1 MSISSS
7 TKEEISLKKFKEK
20 VLDDFRTVS
29 LSREIS
35 VQGRREVLQ
44 GRGKFGIFGDGKELP
59 QIVMSHFFKNGD
71 FRSGYYRDQTLLI
84 SQGLLTGREIFSAL
98 YGHPDKVYERMSGGR
113 QMSGHFLTHTID
125 ENDNWIDQT
134 KQKNHISDISPTAS
148 QMSRLVGLGLASK
161 IYRNN
166 TVNNSQK
173 FSNNGNEIVWGTIGN
188 ASTSQGIFFEA
199 VNACGVLQIPAVIS
213 IWDDDY
219 GISVHNKDHTTK
231 ESISKALSGFKV
243 TSESSGIEIL
253 EVKGWD
259 YQSLI
264 KTYSY
269 AERIA
274 RDHHIPVII
283 HVTELTQP
291 LGHSTSG
298 SHERYKTEERLKW
311 ESDNDCNKK
320 FEEWIINNK
329 LSSKKKLDNIKKEI
343 SNYVKEEKR
352 LAWDLYLR
360 PIKEAKSDLIET
372 INSLSITISK
382 DKLNEMFNNVD
393 DDNFSEIIKICR
405 GITYQLEPG
414 ESDDR
419 NKLVNWKNKYMN
431 ILSEKY
437 SSNLYSINFDILKE
451 IDNSKP
457 VYSDDNEL
465 VDGRIIIR
473 DNFDKLLEKNN
484 RIFIFGEDVG
494 MIGDV
499 NQGLEGLQKKYGEN
513 RVFDTGIR
521 ESTIVGQGI
530 GMSMRGLRP
539 IAEIQYLDYI
549 LYALQILSD
558 DLATLTFR
566 THGGQK
572 APLIVR
578 TRGHRLEGIW
588 HSGSPLGGILNFL
601 RGIFVLTPRNM
612 TKAAGFYNSLL
623 DIDQPAVVIEPLNGY
638 RTKEKLPTNYGEFK
652 TPLGEIEVLKEGND
666 ITLVSYGSTVNIVNK
681 AAKEI
686 QKYNID
692 CEVIDVQSLIPFDLS
707 KNISK
712 SIIKTNR
719 LMIID
724 EDVPGGGSSFILQEL
739 LNSQDVYKH
748 LDSKPC
754 LVTAKEH
761 RPPYGSDGDYISKPS
776 FEDIFEEIYTVMNEA
791 NPGKYKK
798 LIWFKYLI
806 D

>member
-1 MSISSS
+1 MTTSSS
-7 TKEEISLKKFKEK
+7 TKEEISLKKFNEK

-44 GRGKFGIFGDGKELP
+44 GKGKFGIFGDGKELP

-71 FRSGYYRDQTLLI
+71 FRSGYYRDQTLLL
-84 SQGLLTGREIFSAL
+84 SQDLLTGREIFSAL

-113 QMSGHFLTHTID
+113 QMSGHFLTHTVD

-134 KQKNHISDISPTAS
+134 KHKNHISDISPTAS

-161 IYRNN
+161 IYRDN
-166 TVNNSQK
+166 TVSNSQK
-173 FSNNGNEIVWGTIGN
+173 FSDNGNEIVWGTIGN
-188 ASTSQGIFFEA
+188 ASTSQGVFFEA

-298 SHERYKTEERLKW
+298 SHERYKSEERLKW

-320 FEEWIINNK
+320 FEDWILNSK
-329 LSSKKKLDNIKKEI
+329 LSSKKKLENIKKEI

-352 LAWDLYLR
+352 MAWDLYLR
-360 PIKEAKSDLIET
+360 PIKEAKSDLIDT
-372 INSLSITISK
+372 INSLSIKISK
-382 DKLNEMFNNVD
+382 DKLNEMLNNVD

-405 GITYQLEPG
+405 RITYQLEPG

-437 SSNLYSINFDILKE
+437 SSNLYSIDFDGLKE
-451 IDNSKP
+451 INNSNP
-457 VYSDDNEL
+457 IYSDNNEL

-473 DNFDKLLEKNN
+473 DNFDKLLEENN

-499 NQGLEGLQKKYGEN
+499 NQGLEGLQKKYGKN

-623 DIDQPAVVIEPLNGY
+623 DIDQPGVVIEPLNGY
-638 RTKEKLPTNYGEFK
+638 RIKEKLPLNYGEFK
-652 TPLGEIEVLKEGND
+652 TPIGEIEVLKEGSD

-681 AAKEI
+681 VASEI

-739 LNSQDVYKH
+739 LNNQDIYEH
-748 LDSKPC
+748 LDSKPS

-791 NPGKYKK
+791 NPNKYKK
-798 LIWFKYLI
+798 LI
-806 D
+806 

>member
-20 VLDDFRTVS
+20 VLEDYRTVS

-44 GRGKFGIFGDGKELP
+44 GKGKFGIFGDGKELP

-71 FRSGYYRDQTLLI
+71 FRSGYYRDQTLLL
-84 SQGLLTGREIFSAL
+84 SQDLLTGREIFSAL

-134 KQKNHISDISPTAS
+134 KHKNHISDISPTAS

-161 IYRNN
+161 IYRHN

-188 ASTSQGIFFEA
+188 ASTSQGVFFEA

-343 SNYVKEEKR
+343 SSYVKEEKR

-372 INSLSITISK
+372 INSLSITINK
-382 DKLNEMFNNVD
+382 DKLNDMFNNVE

-405 GITYQLEPG
+405 RITYKLEPG

-437 SSNLYSINFDILKE
+437 SSNLYSINFDVLKE
-451 IDNSKP
+451 INNSEP
-457 VYSDDNEL
+457 IYSDDNEL

-499 NQGLEGLQKKYGEN
+499 NQGLEGLQKKYGKN

-638 RTKEKLPTNYGEFK
+638 RTKEKLPINYGEFK

-681 AAKEI
+681 VAKEI
-686 QKYNID
+686 QNFNID
-692 CEVIDVQSLIPFDLS
+692 CEVIDLQSLIPFDLS

-724 EDVPGGGSSFILQEL
+724 EDVPGGASSFILQEL
-739 LNSQDVYKH
+739 LNSQDIYEH

-776 FEDIFEEIYTVMNEA
+776 FEDIFEEVYTVMNEA
-791 NPGKYKK
+791 NPSKYKK
-798 LIWFKYLI
+798 LI
-806 D
+806 

>member
-1 MSISSS
+1 MTTSSS

-44 GRGKFGIFGDGKELP
+44 GKGKFGIFGDGKELP

-71 FRSGYYRDQTLLI
+71 FRSGYYRDQTLLL
-84 SQGLLTGREIFSAL
+84 SQDLLTGREIFSAL

-113 QMSGHFLTHTID
+113 QMSGHFLTHTVD

-134 KQKNHISDISPTAS
+134 KHKNHISDISPTAS

-161 IYRNN
+161 IYRDN
-166 TVNNSQK
+166 TVSNSQK
-173 FSNNGNEIVWGTIGN
+173 FSDNGNEIVWGTIGN
-188 ASTSQGIFFEA
+188 ASTSQGVFFEA

-243 TSESSGIEIL
+243 TSESPGIEIL

-298 SHERYKTEERLKW
+298 SHERYKSEERLKW

-320 FEEWIINNK
+320 FEDWILNSK
-329 LSSKKKLDNIKKEI
+329 LSSKKKLENIKKEI

-352 LAWDLYLR
+352 MAWDLYLR
-360 PIKEAKSDLIET
+360 PVKEAKSDLIDT

-382 DKLNEMFNNVD
+382 DKLNEMLNNVD

-405 GITYQLEPG
+405 RITYQLEPG

-437 SSNLYSINFDILKE
+437 SSNLYSIDFDALKE
-451 IDNSKP
+451 INNSNP
-457 VYSDDNEL
+457 IYSDNNEL

-473 DNFDKLLEKNN
+473 DNFDKLLEENN

-499 NQGLEGLQKKYGEN
+499 NQGLEGLQKKYGKN

-638 RTKEKLPTNYGEFK
+638 RIKEKLPLNYGEFK
-652 TPLGEIEVLKEGND
+652 TPIGEIEVLKEGGD
-666 ITLVSYGSTVNIVNK
+666 ITLVSYGSTVNIVDK
-681 AAKEI
+681 VAREI
-686 QKYNID
+686 QNYNID

-739 LNSQDVYKH
+739 LNNQDIYEH

-791 NPGKYKK
+791 NPNKYKK
-798 LIWFKYLI
+798 LI
-806 D
+806 

>member
-1 MSISSS
+1 MCIRDRSSS

-44 GRGKFGIFGDGKELP
+44 GKGKFGIFGDGKELP

-71 FRSGYYRDQTLLI
+71 FRSGYYRDQTLLL
-84 SQGLLTGREIFSAL
+84 SQDLLTGREIFSAL

-113 QMSGHFLTHTID
+113 QMSGHFLTHTVD

-134 KQKNHISDISPTAS
+134 KHKNHISDISPTAS

-161 IYRNN
+161 IYRDN
-166 TVNNSQK
+166 TVSNSQK
-173 FSNNGNEIVWGTIGN
+173 FSDNGNEIVWGTIGN
-188 ASTSQGIFFEA
+188 ASTSQGVFFEA

-437 SSNLYSINFDILKE
+437 SSNLYSIDFDALKE
-451 IDNSKP
+451 INNSNP
-457 VYSDDNEL
+457 IYSDNNEL

-499 NQGLEGLQKKYGEN
+499 NQGLEGLQKKYGKN

-638 RTKEKLPTNYGEFK
+638 RIKEKLPLNYGEFK
-652 TPLGEIEVLKEGND
+652 TPIGEIEVLKEGGD
-666 ITLVSYGSTVNIVNK
+666 ITLVSYGSTVNIVDK
-681 AAKEI
+681 VAREI
-686 QKYNID
+686 QNYNID

-724 EDVPGGGSSFILQEL
+724 EDIPGGGSSFILQEL
-739 LNSQDVYKH
+739 LNNQDIYEH

-798 LIWFKYLI
+798 LI
-806 D
+806 

>member
-1 MSISSS
+1 MTTSSS

-44 GRGKFGIFGDGKELP
+44 GKGKFGIFGDGKELP

-71 FRSGYYRDQTLLI
+71 FRSGYYRDQTLLL
-84 SQGLLTGREIFSAL
+84 SQDLLTGREIFSAL

-113 QMSGHFLTHTID
+113 QMSGHFLTHTVD

-134 KQKNHISDISPTAS
+134 KHKNHISDISPTAS

-161 IYRNN
+161 IYRDN
-166 TVNNSQK
+166 TVSNSQK
-173 FSNNGNEIVWGTIGN
+173 FSDNGNEIVWGTIGN
-188 ASTSQGIFFEA
+188 ASTSQGVFFEA

-243 TSESSGIEIL
+243 TSESPGIEIL

-259 YQSLI
+259 YQSLV

-298 SHERYKTEERLKW
+298 SHERYKSEERLKW

-320 FEEWIINNK
+320 FEDWILNSK
-329 LSSKKKLDNIKKEI
+329 LSSKKKLENIKKEI

-352 LAWDLYLR
+352 MAWDLYLR
-360 PIKEAKSDLIET
+360 PIKEAKSDLIDT
-372 INSLSITISK
+372 INSLSIKISK
-382 DKLNEMFNNVD
+382 DKLNKMLNNVD

-405 GITYQLEPG
+405 RITYQLEPG

-437 SSNLYSINFDILKE
+437 SSNLYSIDFDALKE
-451 IDNSKP
+451 INNSNP
-457 VYSDDNEL
+457 IYSDNNEL

-473 DNFDKLLEKNN
+473 DNFDKLLEENN

-499 NQGLEGLQKKYGEN
+499 NQGLEGLQKKYGKN

-638 RTKEKLPTNYGEFK
+638 RIKEKLPLNYGEFK
-652 TPLGEIEVLKEGND
+652 TPIGEIEVLKEGGD
-666 ITLVSYGSTVNIVNK
+666 ITLVSYGSTVNIVDK
-681 AAKEI
+681 VAREI
-686 QKYNID
+686 QNYNID

-724 EDVPGGGSSFILQEL
+724 EDIPGGGSSFILQEL
-739 LNSQDVYKH
+739 LNNQDIYEH

-791 NPGKYKK
+791 NPNKYKK
-798 LIWFKYLI
+798 LI
-806 D
+806 

>member
-1 MSISSS
+1 MTTSSS

-44 GRGKFGIFGDGKELP
+44 GKGKFGIFGDGKELP

-71 FRSGYYRDQTLLI
+71 FRSGYYRDQTLLL
-84 SQGLLTGREIFSAL
+84 SQDLLTGREIFSAL

-113 QMSGHFLTHTID
+113 QMSGHFLTHTVD

-134 KQKNHISDISPTAS
+134 KHKNHISDISPTAS

-161 IYRNN
+161 IYRDN
-166 TVNNSQK
+166 TVSNSQK
-173 FSNNGNEIVWGTIGN
+173 FSDNGNEIVWGTIGN
-188 ASTSQGIFFEA
+188 ASTSQGVFFEA

-243 TSESSGIEIL
+243 TSESPGIEIL

-298 SHERYKTEERLKW
+298 SHERYKSEERLKW

-320 FEEWIINNK
+320 FEDWILNSK
-329 LSSKKKLDNIKKEI
+329 LSSKKKLENIKKEI
-343 SNYVKEEKR
+343 SNYVKEEKKM
-352 LAWDLYLR
+352 AWDLYLR
-360 PIKEAKSDLIET
+360 PIKEAKSDLIDT

-382 DKLNEMFNNVD
+382 DKLNEMLNNVD

-405 GITYQLEPG
+405 RITYQLEPG

-437 SSNLYSINFDILKE
+437 SSNLYSIDFDALKE
-451 IDNSKP
+451 INNSNP
-457 VYSDDNEL
+457 IYSDNNEL

-473 DNFDKLLEKNN
+473 DNFDKLLEENN
-484 RIFIFGEDVG
+484 RVFIFGEDVG

-499 NQGLEGLQKKYGEN
+499 NQGLEGLQKKYGKN

-638 RTKEKLPTNYGEFK
+638 RIKEKLPLNYGEFK
-652 TPLGEIEVLKEGND
+652 TPIGEIEVLKEGGD

-681 AAKEI
+681 VAREI

-739 LNSQDVYKH
+739 LNNQDIYEH

-791 NPGKYKK
+791 NPNKYKK
-798 LIWFKYLI
+798 LI
-806 D
+806 

>member
-20 VLDDFRTVS
+20 VLEDYRTVS

-44 GRGKFGIFGDGKELP
+44 GKGKFGIFGDGKELP

-71 FRSGYYRDQTLLI
+71 FRSGYYRDQTLLL
-84 SQGLLTGREIFSAL
+84 SQDLLTGREIFSAL

-134 KQKNHISDISPTAS
+134 KHKNHISDISPTAS

-161 IYRNN
+161 IYRDN

-188 ASTSQGIFFEA
+188 ASTSQGVFFEA

-343 SNYVKEEKR
+343 SSYVKEEKR

-372 INSLSITISK
+372 INSLSITINK
-382 DKLNEMFNNVD
+382 DKLNDMFNDVD

-405 GITYQLEPG
+405 RITYKLEPG

-437 SSNLYSINFDILKE
+437 SSNLYSINFDVLKE

-457 VYSDDNEL
+457 IYSDDNEL

-499 NQGLEGLQKKYGEN
+499 NQGLEGLQKKYGKN

-638 RTKEKLPTNYGEFK
+638 RTKEKLPINYGEFK

-681 AAKEI
+681 VAKEI
-686 QKYNID
+686 QNFNID
-692 CEVIDVQSLIPFDLS
+692 CEVIDLQSLIPFDLS

-724 EDVPGGGSSFILQEL
+724 EDVPGGASSFILQEL
-739 LNSQDVYKH
+739 LNSQDIYEH

-776 FEDIFEEIYTVMNEA
+776 FEDIFEEVYTVMNEA
-791 NPGKYKK
+791 NPSKYKK
-798 LIWFKYLI
+798 LI
-806 D
+806 

>member
-1 MSISSS
+1 MTTSSS

-71 FRSGYYRDQTLLI
+71 FRSGYYRDQTLLL
-84 SQGLLTGREIFSAL
+84 SQDLLTGREIFSAL

-113 QMSGHFLTHTID
+113 QMSGHFLTHTVD

-134 KQKNHISDISPTAS
+134 KHKNHISDISPTAS

-161 IYRNN
+161 IYRDN
-166 TVNNSQK
+166 TVSNSQK
-173 FSNNGNEIVWGTIGN
+173 FSDNGNEIVWGTIGN
-188 ASTSQGIFFEA
+188 ASTSQGVFFEA

-298 SHERYKTEERLKW
+298 SHERYKSEERLKW

-320 FEEWIINNK
+320 FEDWILNCK
-329 LSSKKKLDNIKKEI
+329 LSSKKKLENIKKEI

-352 LAWDLYLR
+352 MAWDLYLR
-360 PIKEAKSDLIET
+360 PVKEAKSGLIDT

-382 DKLNEMFNNVD
+382 DKLNEMLNNVD

-405 GITYQLEPG
+405 RITYQLEPG

-419 NKLVNWKNKYMN
+419 NKLVNWKNKYMK

-437 SSNLYSINFDILKE
+437 SSNLYSIDFDALKE
-451 IDNSKP
+451 INNSNP
-457 VYSDDNEL
+457 IYSDNNEL

-473 DNFDKLLEKNN
+473 DNFDKLLEENN
-484 RIFIFGEDVG
+484 RVFIFGEDVG

-499 NQGLEGLQKKYGEN
+499 NQGLEGLQKKYGKN

-638 RTKEKLPTNYGEFK
+638 RIKEKLPLNYGEFK
-652 TPLGEIEVLKEGND
+652 TPIGEIEVLKEGGD
-666 ITLVSYGSTVNIVNK
+666 ITLVSYGSTVNIVDK
-681 AAKEI
+681 VAREI
-686 QKYNID
+686 QNYNID

-724 EDVPGGGSSFILQEL
+724 EDIPGGGSSFILQEL
-739 LNSQDVYKH
+739 LNNQDIYEH

-791 NPGKYKK
+791 NPNKYKK
-798 LIWFKYLI
+798 LI
-806 D
+806 

>member
-20 VLDDFRTVS
+20 VLDDYRTAS

-44 GRGKFGIFGDGKELP
+44 GKGKFGIFGDGKELP

-71 FRSGYYRDQTLLI
+71 FRSGYYRDQTLLL
-84 SQGLLTGREIFSAL
+84 SQDLLTGREIFSAL

-134 KQKNHISDISPTAS
+134 KHKNHISDISPTAS

-161 IYRNN
+161 IYRDN

-188 ASTSQGIFFEA
+188 ASTSQGVFFEA

-231 ESISKALSGFKV
+231 ESISKALSGFKL

-372 INSLSITISK
+372 INSLSITINK
-382 DKLNEMFNNVD
+382 DKLNDMFNDID

-405 GITYQLEPG
+405 RITYKLEPG

-437 SSNLYSINFDILKE
+437 SSNLYSINFDVLKE

-457 VYSDDNEL
+457 IYSDDNEL

-499 NQGLEGLQKKYGEN
+499 NQGLEGLQKKYGKN

-638 RTKEKLPTNYGEFK
+638 RTKEKLPINYGEFK

-681 AAKEI
+681 VAKEI
-686 QKYNID
+686 QNFNID
-692 CEVIDVQSLIPFDLS
+692 CEVIDLQSLIPFDLS

-739 LNSQDVYKH
+739 LNSQDIYEH

-776 FEDIFEEIYTVMNEA
+776 FEDIFEEVYTVMNEA
-791 NPGKYKK
+791 NPSKYKK
-798 LIWFKYLI
+798 LI
-806 D
+806 

>member
-1 MSISSS
+1 MTTSSS

-44 GRGKFGIFGDGKELP
+44 GKGKFGIFGDGKELP

-71 FRSGYYRDQTLLI
+71 FRSGYYRDQTLLL
-84 SQGLLTGREIFSAL
+84 SQDLLTGREIFSAL

-113 QMSGHFLTHTID
+113 QMSGHFLTHTVD

-134 KQKNHISDISPTAS
+134 QHKNHISDISPTAS

-161 IYRNN
+161 IYRDN
-166 TVNNSQK
+166 TVSNSQK
-173 FSNNGNEIVWGTIGN
+173 FSENGNEIVWGTIGN
-188 ASTSQGIFFEA
+188 ASTSQGVFFEA

-298 SHERYKTEERLKW
+298 SHERYKSEERLKW

-320 FEEWIINNK
+320 FEDWILNSK
-329 LSSKKKLDNIKKEI
+329 LSSKKKLENIKKEI

-352 LAWDLYLR
+352 MAWDLYLR
-360 PIKEAKSDLIET
+360 PIKEAKSDLIDT
-372 INSLSITISK
+372 INSLSIKISK
-382 DKLNEMFNNVD
+382 DKLNKMLNNVD

-405 GITYQLEPG
+405 RITYQLEPG

-437 SSNLYSINFDILKE
+437 SSNLYSIDFDSLKE
-451 IDNSKP
+451 INNSNP
-457 VYSDDNEL
+457 IYSDNNEL

-473 DNFDKLLEKNN
+473 DNFDKLLEENN

-499 NQGLEGLQKKYGEN
+499 NQGLEGLQKKYGKN

-638 RTKEKLPTNYGEFK
+638 RIKEKLPLNYGEFK
-652 TPLGEIEVLKEGND
+652 TPIGEIEVLKEGGD

-681 AAKEI
+681 VAREI

-739 LNSQDVYKH
+739 LNNQDIYEH

-791 NPGKYKK
+791 NPNKYKK
-798 LIWFKYLI
+798 LI
-806 D
+806 

>member
-1 MSISSS
+1 MTTSSS

-44 GRGKFGIFGDGKELP
+44 GKGKFGIFGDGKELP

-71 FRSGYYRDQTLLI
+71 FRSGYYRDQTLLL
-84 SQGLLTGREIFSAL
+84 SQDLLTGREIFSAL

-113 QMSGHFLTHTID
+113 QMSGHFLTHTVD

-134 KQKNHISDISPTAS
+134 KHKNHISDISPTAS

-161 IYRNN
+161 IYRDN
-166 TVNNSQK
+166 TVSNSQK
-173 FSNNGNEIVWGTIGN
+173 FSDNGNEIVWGTIGN
-188 ASTSQGIFFEA
+188 ASTSQGVFFEA

-243 TSESSGIEIL
+243 TSESPGIEIL

-298 SHERYKTEERLKW
+298 SHERYKSEERLKW

-320 FEEWIINNK
+320 FEDWILNSK
-329 LSSKKKLDNIKKEI
+329 LSSKKKLENIKKEI

-352 LAWDLYLR
+352 MAWDLYLR
-360 PIKEAKSDLIET
+360 PVKEAKSDLIDT

-382 DKLNEMFNNVD
+382 DKLNEMLNNVD

-405 GITYQLEPG
+405 RITYQLEPG

-437 SSNLYSINFDILKE
+437 SSNLYSIDFDALKE
-451 IDNSKP
+451 INNSNP
-457 VYSDDNEL
+457 IYSDNNEL

-473 DNFDKLLEKNN
+473 DNFDKLLEENN

-499 NQGLEGLQKKYGEN
+499 NQGLEGLQKKYGKN

-638 RTKEKLPTNYGEFK
+638 RIKEKLPLNYGEFK
-652 TPLGEIEVLKEGND
+652 TPIGEIEVLKEGGD
-666 ITLVSYGSTVNIVNK
+666 ITLVSYGSTVNIVDK
-681 AAKEI
+681 VAREI

-707 KNISK
+707 KDISK

-739 LNSQDVYKH
+739 LNNQDIYEH

-791 NPGKYKK
+791 NPNKYKK
-798 LIWFKYLI
+798 LI
-806 D
+806 

>member
-1 MSISSS
+1 MTTSSS

-71 FRSGYYRDQTLLI
+71 FRSGYYRDQTLLL
-84 SQGLLTGREIFSAL
+84 SQDLLTGREIFSAL

-113 QMSGHFLTHTID
+113 QMSGHFLTHTVD

-134 KQKNHISDISPTAS
+134 KHKNHISDISPTAS

-161 IYRNN
+161 IYRDN
-166 TVNNSQK
+166 TVSNSQK
-173 FSNNGNEIVWGTIGN
+173 FSDNGNEIVWGTIGN
-188 ASTSQGIFFEA
+188 ASTSQGVFFEA

-243 TSESSGIEIL
+243 TSESPGIEIL

-298 SHERYKTEERLKW
+298 SHERYKSEERLKW

-320 FEEWIINNK
+320 FEDWILNSK
-329 LSSKKKLDNIKKEI
+329 LSSKKKLENIKKEI

-352 LAWDLYLR
+352 MAWDLYLR
-360 PIKEAKSDLIET
+360 PVKEAKSGLIDT

-382 DKLNEMFNNVD
+382 DNLNEMLNNVD

-405 GITYQLEPG
+405 RITYQLEPG

-437 SSNLYSINFDILKE
+437 SSNLYSIDFDALKE
-451 IDNSKP
+451 INNSNP
-457 VYSDDNEL
+457 IYSDNNEL

-473 DNFDKLLEKNN
+473 DNFDKLLEENN

-499 NQGLEGLQKKYGEN
+499 NQGLEGLQKKYGKN

-638 RTKEKLPTNYGEFK
+638 RIKEKLPLNYGEFK
-652 TPLGEIEVLKEGND
+652 TPIGEIEVLKEGSD

-681 AAKEI
+681 VASEI
-686 QKYNID
+686 KKYNID

-707 KNISK
+707 KNIFK

-739 LNSQDVYKH
+739 LNNQDIYEH

-791 NPGKYKK
+791 NPNKYKTI
-798 LIWFKYLI
+798 L
-806 D
+806 

>member
-20 VLDDFRTVS
+20 VLDDYRTAS

-44 GRGKFGIFGDGKELP
+44 GKGKFGIFGDGKELP

-71 FRSGYYRDQTLLI
+71 FRSGYYRDQTLLL
-84 SQGLLTGREIFSAL
+84 SQDLLTGREIFSAL

-113 QMSGHFLTHTID
+113 QMSGHFLSHTID

-134 KQKNHISDISPTAS
+134 KHKNHISDISPTAS

-161 IYRNN
+161 IYRDN

-188 ASTSQGIFFEA
+188 ASTSQGVFFEA

-231 ESISKALSGFKV
+231 ESISKALSGFKL

-372 INSLSITISK
+372 INSLSITINK
-382 DKLNEMFNNVD
+382 DKLNDMFNDID

-405 GITYQLEPG
+405 RITYKLEPG

-437 SSNLYSINFDILKE
+437 SSNLYSINFDVLKE

-457 VYSDDNEL
+457 IYSDDNEL

-499 NQGLEGLQKKYGEN
+499 NQGLEGLQKKYGKN

-638 RTKEKLPTNYGEFK
+638 RTKEKLPINYGEFK

-681 AAKEI
+681 VAKEI
-686 QKYNID
+686 QNFNID
-692 CEVIDVQSLIPFDLS
+692 CEVIDLQSLIPFDLS

-739 LNSQDVYKH
+739 LNSQDIYEH

-776 FEDIFEEIYTVMNEA
+776 FEDIFEEVYTVMNEA
-791 NPGKYKK
+791 NPSKYKK
-798 LIWFKYLI
+798 LI
-806 D
+806 

>member
-1 MSISSS
+1 MTTSSS

-44 GRGKFGIFGDGKELP
+44 GKGKFGIFGDGKELP

-71 FRSGYYRDQTLLI
+71 FRSGYYRDQTLLL
-84 SQGLLTGREIFSAL
+84 SQDLLTGREIFSAL

-113 QMSGHFLTHTID
+113 QMSGHFLTHTVD

-134 KQKNHISDISPTAS
+134 KHKNHISDISPTAS

-161 IYRNN
+161 IYRDN
-166 TVNNSQK
+166 TVSNSQK
-173 FSNNGNEIVWGTIGN
+173 FSDNGNEIVWGTIGN
-188 ASTSQGIFFEA
+188 ASTSQGVFFEA

-298 SHERYKTEERLKW
+298 SHERYKSEERLKW

-320 FEEWIINNK
+320 FEDWILNSK
-329 LSSKKKLDNIKKEI
+329 LSSKKKLENIKKEI

-352 LAWDLYLR
+352 MAWDLYLR
-360 PIKEAKSDLIET
+360 PVKEAKSDLIDT

-382 DKLNEMFNNVD
+382 DKLNEMLNNVD

-405 GITYQLEPG
+405 RITYQLEPG

-419 NKLVNWKNKYMN
+419 NKLVNWKNKYMK

-437 SSNLYSINFDILKE
+437 SSNLYSIDFDALKE
-451 IDNSKP
+451 INNSNP
-457 VYSDDNEL
+457 IYSDNNEL

-473 DNFDKLLEKNN
+473 DNFDKLLEENN

-499 NQGLEGLQKKYGEN
+499 NQGLEGLQKKYGKN

-638 RTKEKLPTNYGEFK
+638 RIKEKLPLNYGEFK
-652 TPLGEIEVLKEGND
+652 TPIGEIEVLKEGGD
-666 ITLVSYGSTVNIVNK
+666 ITLVSYGSTVNIVDK
-681 AAKEI
+681 VAREI
-686 QKYNID
+686 QNYNID

-724 EDVPGGGSSFILQEL
+724 EDIPGGGSSFILQEL
-739 LNSQDVYKH
+739 LNNQDIYEH

-791 NPGKYKK
+791 NPNKYKK
-798 LIWFKYLI
+798 LI
-806 D
+806 

>member
-1 MSISSS
+1 MTTSSS

-44 GRGKFGIFGDGKELP
+44 GKGKFGIFGDGKELP

-71 FRSGYYRDQTLLI
+71 FRSGYYRDQTLLL
-84 SQGLLTGREIFSAL
+84 SQDLLTGREIFSAL

-113 QMSGHFLTHTID
+113 QMSGHFLTHTVD

-134 KQKNHISDISPTAS
+134 QHKNHISDISPTAS

-161 IYRNN
+161 IYRDN
-166 TVNNSQK
+166 TVSNSQK
-173 FSNNGNEIVWGTIGN
+173 FSENGNEIVWGTIGN
-188 ASTSQGIFFEA
+188 ASTSQGVFFEA

-298 SHERYKTEERLKW
+298 SHERYKSEERLKW

-320 FEEWIINNK
+320 FEDWILNSK
-329 LSSKKKLDNIKKEI
+329 LSSKKKLENIKKEI

-352 LAWDLYLR
+352 MAWDLYLR
-360 PIKEAKSDLIET
+360 PIKEAKSDLIDT

-382 DKLNEMFNNVD
+382 DKLNEMLNNVD

-405 GITYQLEPG
+405 RITYQLEPG

-437 SSNLYSINFDILKE
+437 SSNLYSIDFDALKE
-451 IDNSKP
+451 INNSNP
-457 VYSDDNEL
+457 IYSDNNEL

-473 DNFDKLLEKNN
+473 DNFDKLLEENN

-499 NQGLEGLQKKYGEN
+499 NQGLEGLQKKYGKN

-638 RTKEKLPTNYGEFK
+638 RIKEKLPLNYGEFK
-652 TPLGEIEVLKEGND
+652 TPIGEIEVLKEGGD

-681 AAKEI
+681 VAREI

-739 LNSQDVYKH
+739 LNNQDIYEH

-791 NPGKYKK
+791 NPNKYKK
-798 LIWFKYLI
+798 LI
-806 D
+806 

>member
-1 MSISSS
+1 MTTSSS

-71 FRSGYYRDQTLLI
+71 FRSGYYRDQTLLL
-84 SQGLLTGREIFSAL
+84 SQDLLTGREIFSAL

-113 QMSGHFLTHTID
+113 QMSGHFLTHTVD

-134 KQKNHISDISPTAS
+134 KHKNHISDISPTAS

-161 IYRNN
+161 IYRDN
-166 TVNNSQK
+166 TVSNSQK
-173 FSNNGNEIVWGTIGN
+173 FSDNGNEIVWGTIGN
-188 ASTSQGIFFEA
+188 ASTSQGVFFEA

-298 SHERYKTEERLKW
+298 SHERYKSEERLKW

-320 FEEWIINNK
+320 FEDWILNSK
-329 LSSKKKLDNIKKEI
+329 LSSKKKLENIKKEI

-352 LAWDLYLR
+352 IAWDLYLR
-360 PIKEAKSDLIET
+360 PIKEVKSDLIET
-372 INSLSITISK
+372 INRLSIPITK
-382 DKLNEMFNNVD
+382 DKLNEMLNNVD

-405 GITYQLEPG
+405 RITYQLEPG

-419 NKLVNWKNKYMN
+419 NKLVNWKNKYMD

-437 SSNLYSINFDILKE
+437 SSNLYSIDFDALKE
-451 IDNSKP
+451 INNSNP
-457 VYSDDNEL
+457 IYSDSDEL

-473 DNFDKLLEKNN
+473 DNFDKLLEENN

-499 NQGLEGLQKKYGEN
+499 NQGLEGLQKKYGKN

-638 RTKEKLPTNYGEFK
+638 RIKEKLPLNYGEFK
-652 TPLGEIEVLKEGND
+652 TPIGEIEVLKEGSD

-681 AAKEI
+681 VAMEI

-739 LNSQDVYKH
+739 LNNQDIYQH

-791 NPGKYKK
+791 NPNKYKK
-798 LIWFKYLI
+798 LI
-806 D
+806 

>member
-1 MSISSS
+1 MTTSSS

-20 VLDDFRTVS
+20 VLDDFRMVS

-44 GRGKFGIFGDGKELP
+44 GKGKFGIFGDGKELP

-71 FRSGYYRDQTLLI
+71 FRSGYYRDQTLLL
-84 SQGLLTGREIFSAL
+84 SQDLLTGREIFSAL

-113 QMSGHFLTHTID
+113 QMSGHFLTHTVD

-134 KQKNHISDISPTAS
+134 QHKNHISDISPTAS

-161 IYRNN
+161 IYRDN
-166 TVNNSQK
+166 TVSNSQK
-173 FSNNGNEIVWGTIGN
+173 FSDNGNEIVWGTIGN
-188 ASTSQGIFFEA
+188 ASTSQGVFFEA

-298 SHERYKTEERLKW
+298 SHERYKSEERLKW

-320 FEEWIINNK
+320 FEDWILNSK
-329 LSSKKKLDNIKKEI
+329 LSSKKKLENIKKEI
-343 SNYVKEEKR
+343 SNYVKEEKKM
-352 LAWDLYLR
+352 AWDLYLR
-360 PIKEAKSDLIET
+360 PIKEAKSDLIDT

-382 DKLNEMFNNVD
+382 DKLNEMLNNVD

-405 GITYQLEPG
+405 RITYQLEPG

-437 SSNLYSINFDILKE
+437 SSNLYSIDFDSLKE
-451 IDNSKP
+451 INNSNP
-457 VYSDDNEL
+457 IYSDNNEL

-473 DNFDKLLEKNN
+473 DNFDKLLEENN

-499 NQGLEGLQKKYGEN
+499 NQGLEGLQKKYGKN

-638 RTKEKLPTNYGEFK
+638 RIKEKLPLNYGEFK
-652 TPLGEIEVLKEGND
+652 TPIGEIEVLKEGGD

-681 AAKEI
+681 VAREI

-739 LNSQDVYKH
+739 LTNQDIYEY

-791 NPGKYKK
+791 NPNKYKK
-798 LIWFKYLI
+798 LI
-806 D
+806 

>member
-20 VLDDFRTVS
+20 VLEDYRTVS

-44 GRGKFGIFGDGKELP
+44 GKGKFGIFGDGKELP

-71 FRSGYYRDQTLLI
+71 FRSGYYRDQTLLL
-84 SQGLLTGREIFSAL
+84 SQNLLTGREIFSAL

-134 KQKNHISDISPTAS
+134 KHKNHISDISPTAS

-161 IYRNN
+161 IYRDN

-188 ASTSQGIFFEA
+188 ASTSQGVFFEA

-343 SNYVKEEKR
+343 SSYVKEEKR

-372 INSLSITISK
+372 INSLSITINK
-382 DKLNEMFNNVD
+382 DKLNDMFNDVD

-405 GITYQLEPG
+405 RITYKLEPG

-437 SSNLYSINFDILKE
+437 SSNLYSINFDVLKE

-457 VYSDDNEL
+457 IYSDDNEL

-499 NQGLEGLQKKYGEN
+499 NQGLEGLQKKYGKN

-638 RTKEKLPTNYGEFK
+638 RTKEKLPINYGEFK

-681 AAKEI
+681 VAKEI
-686 QKYNID
+686 QNFNID
-692 CEVIDVQSLIPFDLS
+692 CEVIDLQSLIPFDLS

-724 EDVPGGGSSFILQEL
+724 EDVPGGASSFILQEL
-739 LNSQDVYKH
+739 LNSQDIYEH

-776 FEDIFEEIYTVMNEA
+776 FEDIFEEVYTVMNEA
-791 NPGKYKK
+791 NPSKYKK
-798 LIWFKYLI
+798 LI
-806 D
+806 

>member
-1 MSISSS
+1 MTTSSS

-44 GRGKFGIFGDGKELP
+44 GKGKFGIFGDGKELP

-71 FRSGYYRDQTLLI
+71 FRSGYYRDQTLLL
-84 SQGLLTGREIFSAL
+84 SQDLLTGREIFSAL

-113 QMSGHFLTHTID
+113 QMSGHFLTHTVD

-134 KQKNHISDISPTAS
+134 KHKNHISDISPTAS

-161 IYRNN
+161 IYRDN
-166 TVNNSQK
+166 TVSNSQK
-173 FSNNGNEIVWGTIGN
+173 FSENGNEIVWGTIGN
-188 ASTSQGIFFEA
+188 ASTSQGVFFEA

-243 TSESSGIEIL
+243 TSESPGIEIL

-298 SHERYKTEERLKW
+298 SHERYKSEERLKW

-320 FEEWIINNK
+320 FEDWILNSK
-329 LSSKKKLDNIKKEI
+329 LSSKKKLENIKKEI
-343 SNYVKEEKR
+343 SNYVKEEKKM
-352 LAWDLYLR
+352 AWDLYLR
-360 PIKEAKSDLIET
+360 PVKEAKSDLIDT

-382 DKLNEMFNNVD
+382 DKLNEMLNNVD

-405 GITYQLEPG
+405 RITYQLEPG

-437 SSNLYSINFDILKE
+437 SSNLYSIDFDALKE
-451 IDNSKP
+451 INNSNP
-457 VYSDDNEL
+457 IYSDNNEL

-473 DNFDKLLEKNN
+473 DNFDKLLEENN
-484 RIFIFGEDVG
+484 RVFIFGEDVG

-499 NQGLEGLQKKYGEN
+499 NQGLEGLQKKYGKN

-638 RTKEKLPTNYGEFK
+638 RIKEKLPLNYGEFK
-652 TPLGEIEVLKEGND
+652 TPIGEIEVLKEGGD
-666 ITLVSYGSTVNIVNK
+666 ITLVSYGSTVNIVDK
-681 AAKEI
+681 VAREI
-686 QKYNID
+686 QNYNID

-724 EDVPGGGSSFILQEL
+724 EDIPGGGSSFILQEL
-739 LNSQDVYKH
+739 LNNQDIYEH

-791 NPGKYKK
+791 NPNKYKK
-798 LIWFKYLI
+798 LI
-806 D
+806 

>member
-1 MSISSS
+1 MTTSSS

-44 GRGKFGIFGDGKELP
+44 GKGKFGIFGDGKELP

-71 FRSGYYRDQTLLI
+71 FRSGYYRDQTLLL
-84 SQGLLTGREIFSAL
+84 SQDLLTGREIFSAL

-113 QMSGHFLTHTID
+113 QMSGHFLTHTVD

-134 KQKNHISDISPTAS
+134 KHKNHISDISPTAS

-161 IYRNN
+161 IYRDN
-166 TVNNSQK
+166 TVSNSQK
-173 FSNNGNEIVWGTIGN
+173 FSDNGNEIVWGTIGN
-188 ASTSQGIFFEA
+188 ASTSQGVFFEA

-243 TSESSGIEIL
+243 TSESPGIEIL

-298 SHERYKTEERLKW
+298 SHERYKSEERLKW

-320 FEEWIINNK
+320 FEDWILNSK
-329 LSSKKKLDNIKKEI
+329 LSSKKKLENIKKEI
-343 SNYVKEEKR
+343 SNYVKEEKKM
-352 LAWDLYLR
+352 AWDLYLR
-360 PIKEAKSDLIET
+360 PIKEAKSDLIDT

-382 DKLNEMFNNVD
+382 DKLNEMLNNVD

-405 GITYQLEPG
+405 RITYQLEPG

-419 NKLVNWKNKYMN
+419 NKLVNWKNKYMD

-437 SSNLYSINFDILKE
+437 SSNLYSIDFDALKE
-451 IDNSKP
+451 INNSNP
-457 VYSDDNEL
+457 IYSDNNEL

-473 DNFDKLLEKNN
+473 DNFDKLLEENN

-499 NQGLEGLQKKYGEN
+499 NQGLEGLQKKYGKN

-638 RTKEKLPTNYGEFK
+638 RIKEKLPLNYGEFK
-652 TPLGEIEVLKEGND
+652 TPIGEIEVLKEGGD
-666 ITLVSYGSTVNIVNK
+666 ITLVSYGSTVNIVDK
-681 AAKEI
+681 VAREI
-686 QKYNID
+686 QNYNID

-724 EDVPGGGSSFILQEL
+724 EDIPGGGSSFILQEL
-739 LNSQDVYKH
+739 LNNQDIYEH

-791 NPGKYKK
+791 NPNKYKK
-798 LIWFKYLI
+798 LI
-806 D
+806 

>member
-20 VLDDFRTVS
+20 VLDDYRTAS

-44 GRGKFGIFGDGKELP
+44 GKGKFGIFGDGKELP

-71 FRSGYYRDQTLLI
+71 FRSGYYRDQTLLL
-84 SQGLLTGREIFSAL
+84 SQDLLTGREIFSAL

-134 KQKNHISDISPTAS
+134 KHKNHISDISPTAS

-161 IYRNN
+161 IYRDN

-188 ASTSQGIFFEA
+188 ASTSQGVFFEA

-372 INSLSITISK
+372 INSLSITINK
-382 DKLNEMFNNVD
+382 DKLNDMFNDID

-405 GITYQLEPG
+405 RITYKLEPG

-437 SSNLYSINFDILKE
+437 SSNLYSINFDVLKE

-457 VYSDDNEL
+457 IYSDDNEL

-499 NQGLEGLQKKYGEN
+499 NQGLEGLQKKYGKN

-638 RTKEKLPTNYGEFK
+638 RTKEKLPINYGEFK

-681 AAKEI
+681 VAKEI
-686 QKYNID
+686 QNFNID
-692 CEVIDVQSLIPFDLS
+692 CEVIDLQSLIPFDLS
-707 KNISK
+707 KNIYK

-739 LNSQDVYKH
+739 LNSQDIYEH

-776 FEDIFEEIYTVMNEA
+776 FEDIFEEVYTVMNEA
-791 NPGKYKK
+791 NPSKYKK
-798 LIWFKYLI
+798 LI
-806 D
+806 

>member
-20 VLDDFRTVS
+20 VLEDYRTVS

-44 GRGKFGIFGDGKELP
+44 GKGKFGIFGDGKELP

-71 FRSGYYRDQTLLI
+71 FRSGYYRDQTLLL
-84 SQGLLTGREIFSAL
+84 SQDLLTGREIFSAL

-134 KQKNHISDISPTAS
+134 KHKNHISDISPTAS

-161 IYRNN
+161 IYRDN

-188 ASTSQGIFFEA
+188 ASTSQGVFFEA

-372 INSLSITISK
+372 INSLSITINK
-382 DKLNEMFNNVD
+382 DKLNDMFNDVD

-405 GITYQLEPG
+405 RITYKLEPG

-437 SSNLYSINFDILKE
+437 SSNLYSINFDVLKE

-457 VYSDDNEL
+457 IYSDDNEL

-499 NQGLEGLQKKYGEN
+499 NQGLEGLQKKYGKN

-638 RTKEKLPTNYGEFK
+638 RTKEKLPINYGEFK

-681 AAKEI
+681 VAKEI
-686 QKYNID
+686 QNFNID
-692 CEVIDVQSLIPFDLS
+692 CEVIDLQSLIPFDLS

-724 EDVPGGGSSFILQEL
+724 EDVPGGASSFILQEL
-739 LNSQDVYKH
+739 LNSQDIYEH

-776 FEDIFEEIYTVMNEA
+776 FEDIFEEVYTVMNEA
-791 NPGKYKK
+791 NPSKYKK
-798 LIWFKYLI
+798 LI
-806 D
+806 

>member
-20 VLDDFRTVS
+20 VLDDYRTAS

-44 GRGKFGIFGDGKELP
+44 GKGKFGIFGDGKELP

-71 FRSGYYRDQTLLI
+71 FRSGYYRDQTLLL
-84 SQGLLTGREIFSAL
+84 SQDLLTGREIFSAL

-113 QMSGHFLTHTID
+113 QMSGHFLSHTID

-134 KQKNHISDISPTAS
+134 KHKNHISDISPTAS

-161 IYRNN
+161 IYRDN

-188 ASTSQGIFFEA
+188 ASTSQGVFFEA

-231 ESISKALSGFKV
+231 ESISKALSGFKL

-372 INSLSITISK
+372 INSLSITINK
-382 DKLNEMFNNVD
+382 DKLNDMFNNVE

-405 GITYQLEPG
+405 RITYKLEPG

-437 SSNLYSINFDILKE
+437 SSNLYSINFDVLKE

-457 VYSDDNEL
+457 IYSDDNEL

-499 NQGLEGLQKKYGEN
+499 NQGLEGLQKKYGKN

-638 RTKEKLPTNYGEFK
+638 RTKEKLPINYGEFK

-681 AAKEI
+681 VAKEI
-686 QKYNID
+686 QNFNID
-692 CEVIDVQSLIPFDLS
+692 CEVIDLQSLIPFDLS

-739 LNSQDVYKH
+739 LNSQDIYEH

-776 FEDIFEEIYTVMNEA
+776 FEDIFEEVYTVMNEA
-791 NPGKYKK
+791 NPSKYKK
-798 LIWFKYLI
+798 LI
-806 D
+806 